1 MADKSSEET
10 ASLPRLSPRRFYLY
24 QKPMFQVVLATLPA
38 VAGAVYFFGWR
49 ALAVVLI
56 SVAAGSLT
64 EWLFCRSRGEK
75 VSSAVLVTAV
85 LYALILPPRVP
96 YLVVLVGIVVA
107 IVFGKEV
114 FGGFGRNVF
123 NPAMVGRCFIYVCF
137 PQQMT
142 KGWLAAMEGAPAGLA
157 AWTGDA
163 LTGAT
168 PLAAHKAEQVAEPLW
183 KLIVGNV
190 GGCLGETS
198 AVLILLGAAY
208 LLIRKTA
215 SWRII
220 ASCIAGAVAVSALF
234 RYLGAETM
242 PDPLFTV
249 LGGGL
254 LFGAVFMATDPIS
267 AAQTNAGRYI
277 YGFLIGALTVII
289 RGFSSFAG
297 GFMFALLLMNIFNP
311 LIDHLVREARKTR
324 KGAARQPAAQGGEA
338 A

>member
-1 MADKSSEET
+1 M
-10 ASLPRLSPRRFYLY
+10 
-24 QKPMFQVVLATLPA
+24 
-38 VAGAVYFFGWR
+38 
-49 ALAVVLI
+49 
-56 SVAAGSLT
+56 
-64 EWLFCRSRGEK
+64 
-75 VSSAVLVTAV
+75 
-85 LYALILPPRVP
+85 
-96 YLVVLVGIVVA
+96 
-107 IVFGKEV
+107 
-114 FGGFGRNVF
+114 
-123 NPAMVGRCFIYVCF
+123 
-137 PQQMT
+137 
-142 KGWLAAMEGAPAGLA
+142 
-157 AWTGDA
+157 
-163 LTGAT
+163 
-168 PLAAHKAEQVAEPLW
+168 
-183 KLIVGNV
+183 
-190 GGCLGETS
+190 
-198 AVLILLGAAY
+198 LILLGAAY